1 MVNISEQAKNLLA
14 LARRQEEIQDE
25 IQKLCSRL
33 GELTQEH
40 FVITTGIQ
48 TLTEEIQNESPRYIV
63 PSSVPGGFLSHHPGG
78 LKNAFL
84 P

>member
-1 MVNISEQAKNLLA
+1 MVNISEQAQNLLA
-14 LARRQEEIQDE
+14 LARQQET
-25 IQKLCSRL
+25 IQKEINALCSRL

-48 TLTEEIQNESPRYIV
+48 TLTEEIQNESPRCSY
-63 PSSVPGGFLSHHPGG
+63 SGSVSGNFLSHHLRS

>member
-1 MVNISEQAKNLLA
+1 MVNISEQAQNLLA
-14 LARRQEEIQDE
+14 LARRQET
-25 IQKLCSRL
+25 IQKEINALCSRL

-48 TLTEEIQNESPRYIV
+48 TLTKEIQNES
-63 PSSVPGGFLSHHPGG
+63 SSCSVSGNFLSHHLRS